1 MENTAT
7 KSSAEFQDW
16 TQWNFTPTSAD
27 IAAFNE
33 ATNEVGVGY
42 KLIAS
47 RSRLVAGLHYEF
59 LCLATVVI
67 PETINYVCFIN
78 AYQAPSDKAKIT
90 GIKNYGPTPTN
101 DPGGWINWNLPP
113 TSESLLIFKTAMK
126 DMVGVNYTPV
136 AQTSQVV
143 AGANYCFLAEGT
155 VIVPNTPK
163 VVALV
168 YIFQPLP
175 GNGNPRVT
183 HIETIPTL

>member
-7 KSSAEFQDW
+7 KSSGALQDR
-16 TQWNFTPTSAD
+16 TQWNFNPTSAD

-42 KLIAS
+42 KLIAC
-47 RSRLVAGLHYEF
+47 RSQLVAGMNYEF
-59 LCLATVVI
+59 LCLATVDI
-67 PETINYVCFIN
+67 PKTVNYLCLIN
-78 AYQAPSDKAKIT
+78 AYQAPGDKAKIT

-101 DPGGWINWNLPP
+101 DMGGWINWNLPP
-113 TSESLLIFKTAMK
+113 TPESLLIFKTAMK
-126 DMVGVNYTPV
+126 GTTGVGYTPL

-163 VVALV
+163 VIALV

-175 GNGNPRVT
+175 GNGNPHVT
-183 HIETIPTL
+183 HID